1 MQAPIRHGL
10 QTHEAKLM
18 KQENKNII
26 AGAAT
31 MVVLALAFV
40 YSYAGKDATADV
52 VGSYP
57 VTAVFN
63 RVDGLFMG
71 DDIYMAGIKIGS
83 VGAMVLDQNFRA
95 VLTLNIDD
103 GVELPTDTS
112 AAVHTDGLFGS
123 KSVMLE
129 PGGEEDLLKAGSIIE
144 YTQGSVVVSELLELI
159 ISEGKAK
166 LAKASD
172 ETARKNGDR

>member
-1 MQAPIRHGL
+1 MI
-10 QTHEAKLM
+10 
-18 KQENKNII
+18 QETKNIL

-31 MVVLALAFV
+31 MVVLAAAFA
-40 YSYAGKDATADV
+40 YSYMGKEVTTDTV
-52 VGSYP
+52 VSYP

-63 RVDGLFMG
+63 RVDGLFVG

-83 VGAMVLDQNFRA
+83 VGAMTLDTNFRA

-103 GVELPTDTS
+103 GVELPLDTS

-129 PGGEEDLLKAGSIIE
+129 PGGEMDIMTAGSTIE

-166 LAKASD
+166 LAKADAESSD
-172 ETARKNGDR
+172 ASTKNGDR